1 MIPVRVKVMA
11 FDAGMNPVLL
21 LVDEEG
27 SRVLPI
33 WIGPFE
39 AHAIALAL
47 EGTQPA
53 RPLTHDLL
61 KSVCDKLQARVASVI
76 ICDVHEGTY
85 FAELHLERNGAEAVL
100 DARPSDAVALALRT
114 VAPIFITDKVANY
127 TVAIEDL
134 FRAESEEGAITQPDA
149 ESKKRLH

>member
-1 MIPVRVKVMA
+1 MIPVRVKEIA

-21 LVDEEG
+21 LVDEDG

-61 KSVCDKLQARVASVI
+61 KSICDKLQARVTSVV
-76 ICDVHEGTY
+76 ICDVQEGTY
-85 FAELHLERNGAEAVL
+85 FAELHLERNGTEAVL

-134 FRAESEEGAITQPDA
+134 FRRDA
-149 ESKKRLH
+149 DECATHLDPEIKKRLH

>member
-1 MIPVRVKVMA
+1 MIPVRVKEIA

-21 LVDEEG
+21 LIDEEG

-47 EGTQPA
+47 EGAQPA

-61 KSVCDKLQARVASVI
+61 KSVCEKLQARVISVTI
-76 ICDVHEGTY
+76 SDVQDGTY
-85 FAELHLERNGAEAVL
+85 FAELRLERNGTETVL

-127 TVAIEDL
+127 TVAVEDL
-134 FRAESEEGAITQPDA
+134 FRREVAEPDL
-149 ESKKRLH
+149 EQNDPELKKRLH